1 MMSFLSWQGVK
12 ALGGRRSTA
21 ASQKDTHARI
31 GQEKSL
37 LPQQFKL
44 FLK

>member
-12 ALGGRRSTA
+12 ALGGRRLTA
-21 ASQKDTHARI
+21 ASQKDTQERR

-37 LPQQFKL
+37 LSQ
-44 FLK
+44 